1 MIKFLSA
8 LILLL
13 VITAAQAER
22 IRDLTSVQGVR
33 QNSLIGYGLVVGLD
47 GTGDQTTQTPFT
59 TQTLNN
65 MLTAGNY
72 RSDGHQYAAKKRRCG
87 NGDGVTSAV
96 WTPGANHRCGG
107 FFHG

>member
-13 VITAAQAER
+13 VTTAAQAER

-59 TQTLNN
+59 TQTFWLAAQEPPLAVAVFR
-65 MLTAGNY
+65 LTN
-72 RSDGHQYAAKKRRCG
+72 
-87 NGDGVTSAV
+87 
-96 WTPGANHRCGG
+96 
-107 FFHG
+107 